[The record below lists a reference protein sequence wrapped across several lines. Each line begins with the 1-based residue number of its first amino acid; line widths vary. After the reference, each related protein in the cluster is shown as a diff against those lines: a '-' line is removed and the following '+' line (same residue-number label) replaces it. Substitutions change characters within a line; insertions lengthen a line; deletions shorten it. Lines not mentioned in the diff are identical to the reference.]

1 MASKIID
8 AVVLR
13 RKVHQEI
20 TRIAT
25 AHKPLSQYDKGFID
39 ALARTEALIDKMAPV
54 PQVIQ
59 SQTNV
64 VQNGTG
70 MCVGELHGDITIDY
84 QEHKTVKVTQEAKEI
99 YNIKHVEKLEV

>member
-54 PQVIQ
+54 PQIV
-59 SQTNV
+59 
-64 VQNGTG
+64 
-70 MCVGELHGDITIDY
+70 
-84 QEHKTVKVTQEAKEI
+84 QEANEI
-99 YNIKHVEKLEV
+99 YNIRHVDTLEV

>member
-54 PQVIQ
+54 PK
-59 SQTNV
+59 
-64 VQNGTG
+64 
-70 MCVGELHGDITIDY
+70 D
-84 QEHKTVKVTQEAKEI
+84 
-99 YNIKHVEKLEV
+99 IKHVENTEV

>member
-54 PQVIQ
+54 PQ
-59 SQTNV
+59 
-64 VQNGTG
+64 
-70 MCVGELHGDITIDY
+70 D
-84 QEHKTVKVTQEAKEI
+84 
-99 YNIKHVEKLEV
+99 IKHVENMEV

>member
-39 ALARTEALIDKMAPV
+39 ALARTEALIDKMAPAH
-54 PQVIQ
+54 Q
-59 SQTNV
+59 
-64 VQNGTG
+64 
-70 MCVGELHGDITIDY
+70 D
-84 QEHKTVKVTQEAKEI
+84 
-99 YNIKHVEKLEV
+99 IKHVENTEV